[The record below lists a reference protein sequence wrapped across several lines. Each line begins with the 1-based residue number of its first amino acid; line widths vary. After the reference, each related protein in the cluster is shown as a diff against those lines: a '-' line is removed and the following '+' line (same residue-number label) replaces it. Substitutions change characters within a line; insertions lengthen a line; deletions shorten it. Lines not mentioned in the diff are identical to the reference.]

1 MVPLTQDCL
10 RIQTMCTLH
19 SLLCLEH
26 QIHPQQLS
34 PTESLA
40 KHHAKHSN
48 ILKFKVHSFRPV
60 CLPSLR
66 TQHQHLAND
75 PPSSA
80 FGTSVSHCSFSRHRP
95 TSFMASAV
103 GTHPRSARPTANSQ
117 GCGCHALNARLNAP
131 RKNCGS
137 GPVLKAPANRKT
149 PET

>member
-1 MVPLTQDCL
+1 
-10 RIQTMCTLH
+10 MCTVH

-103 GTHPRSARPTANSQ
+103 GTHPRSARPTVNSQ
-117 GCGCHALNARLNAP
+117 GCGCHALNGRPNAP

-137 GPVLKAPANRKT
+137 GPVLKAPANRKP

>member
-75 PPSSA
+75 PTIFGLRHFGEPFAPSP
-80 FGTSVSHCSFSRHRP
+80 GTDP

-117 GCGCHALNARLNAP
+117 GCGCHALNARPNAP

-137 GPVLKAPANRKT
+137 GPVLKAPANRKNS
-149 PET
+149 